1 MNIPFLRPR
10 IPFEL
15 AEPGADPTRQPNPHP
30 RKDFR
35 DVLPWVF
42 VGIALLA
49 FGYLKF
55 IRKPPPATEA
65 KVQAT
70 ATATPG
76 ATPNGTPGFFAVA
89 GTPSGFFS
97 TPQPSATPLVPT
109 ATPTPTAVVPTVT
122 WTPTPRPGWE
132 YGVFVDGEQIVCWC
146 TATGDVGPV
155 DVCREHVPTRCT
167 SDG

>member
-1 MNIPFLRPR
+1 MNIPFPRPR

-30 RKDFR
+30 RKDFK

-42 VGIALLA
+42 AGIALLA

-55 IRKPPPATEA
+55 IHKSPTTEA

-70 ATATPG
+70 ATVAPA
-76 ATPNGTPGFFAVA
+76 ATPNTPGLFGIS

-97 TPQPSATPLVPT
+97 TPQPSVTPIVPT
-109 ATPTPTAVVPTVT
+109 ITPTLTVAVPTVA

-146 TATGDVGPV
+146 TDAGDVGPV